1 MKVAIN
7 VCFGGFGLSNQAIE
21 RMADL
26 GHQKAIQAIEDYDPE
41 NLTTSKYYLVCYE
54 SEERADQILI
64 QVIEEMGK
72 ESWGFC
78 AELKIVEI
86 PDNIGYDISE
96 DDGIESIHEQ
106 HRSWS

>member
-1 MKVAIN
+1 
-7 VCFGGFGLSNQAIE
+7 
-21 RMADL
+21 
-26 GHQKAIQAIEDYDPE
+26 
-41 NLTTSKYYLVCYE
+41 
-54 SEERADQILI
+54 
-64 QVIEEMGK
+64 MGK

>member
-54 SEERADQILI
+54 
-64 QVIEEMGK
+64 
-72 ESWGFC
+72 
-78 AELKIVEI
+78 
-86 PDNIGYDISE
+86 
-96 DDGIESIHEQ
+96 
-106 HRSWS
+106 